1 MKTLVVKKNKTVSI
15 LTMFVFLLLATV
27 PALGATE
34 FEVGTRFGIS
44 HLVPDTA
51 DDSFSTSTRITFT
64 SIPSAIANIG
74 SSPPALYATW
84 FPSKQLAIGPEFS
97 FGRMSISE
105 EYEFLGESETTSESI
120 TTLYL
125 GCRAAYFLQS
135 HAVSNPYVM
144 GRVSGTIISLGDE
157 SETMIGI
164 GIGLGYQW
172 RIRAAFVLRAEAQY
186 QRVLVENEN
195 ANEFSL
201 TVGIG
206 TRFGNSKSQNP

>member
-1 MKTLVVKKNKTVSI
+1 MKTLAVKKNKTVSL
-15 LTMFVFLLLATV
+15 LTIFAFLVLATV
-27 PALGATE
+27 PALGTTE
-34 FEVGTRFGIS
+34 FEIGTRFGIS
-44 HLVPDTA
+44 HLAPDT
-51 DDSFSTSTRITFT
+51 DDSFSTSTSITFT
-64 SIPSAIANIG
+64 SIPSAIAHIG

-97 FGRMSISE
+97 LGRMSISE
-105 EYEFLGESETTSESI
+105 KYEFLGESETVSESI

-125 GCRAAYFLQS
+125 GGQAAYFLQS
-135 HAVSNPYVM
+135 HAVSNPYVL
-144 GRVSGTIISLGDE
+144 GRGSATILRSRGEDE
-157 SETMIGI
+157 TITSI

-186 QRVLVENEN
+186 QRVLVSDEN

-201 TVGIG
+201 TIGIG